1 VPGIAA
7 LLCVA
12 LVAAACSSSSPTDV
26 AEPPAPPPQSTPTTE
41 APGQGCDERVE
52 NYPVHVAWASEVGEL
67 PVYEQPDV
75 ASPVRTFPHPRMTD
89 SSPPIEMP
97 LAFLVKSEPKE
108 NDCQWVEV
116 YLPTRPNGAT
126 GWVLRDTINMEG
138 HVFRIEIFL
147 SDFTLR
153 AYQNETLLLEA
164 PIATATDNTPT
175 PGGLYYTTE
184 LLESIDPND
193 LYGPYAF
200 GLSGFSD
207 TLDSFNGG
215 EGQLG
220 IHGTNEPDR
229 IGTQV
234 SHGCIRLHND
244 DITFLAETLGDS
256 TWLGIPVEIYA

>member
-1 VPGIAA
+1 MCAA
-7 LLCVA
+7 LLAV
-12 LVAAACSSSSPTDV
+12 AACSGDERPAPAV
-26 AEPPAPPPQSTPTTE
+26 EPPTPARVTPTTE
-41 APGQGCDERVE
+41 APGQGCDPRVE
-52 NYPVHVAWASEVGEL
+52 SFPVHVAWAAQPGEL
-67 PVYEQPDV
+67 AVYEQPD
-75 ASPVRTFPHPRMTD
+75 ATTPLRSFTNPRLTD
-89 SSPPIEMP
+89 SSPPVEMP

-108 NDCQWVEV
+108 DDCEWVEV
-116 YLPTRPNGAT
+116 YLPTRPNGSTA
-126 GWVLRDTINMEG
+126 WVKRADIKMEG

-153 AYQNETLLLEA
+153 AYQNEDLLLEA

-184 LLESIDPND
+184 LLESLNPND

-220 IHGTNEPDR
+220 IHGTNEPHR

-244 DITFLAETLGDS
+244 DITFLAETFGES
-256 TWLGIPVEIYA
+256 TWLGIPVAIYP